1 MAKDEY
7 SDREKW
13 PEYWR
18 AIRRAAVIFAV
29 LVVAVLVAQPLE
41 TAADRH
47 PWRLA
52 LLVLM
57 GIGISV
63 AVERGSD
70 WIARRWERRLERR

>member
-1 MAKDEY
+1 MTSPEY

-18 AIRRAAVIFAV
+18 AIRRASIIFVV

-47 PWRLA
+47 PWRIA
-52 LLVLM
+52 LLVL
-57 GIGISV
+57 IGLGVSI
-63 AVERGSD
+63 AVERISD
-70 WIARRWERRLERR
+70 WIAGRWERWLQRR

>member
-1 MAKDEY
+1 MAAPEY

-29 LVVAVLVAQPLE
+29 LVVVVLIAQPLE

-47 PWRLA
+47 PWRVA
-52 LLVLM
+52 LLVLI
-57 GIGISV
+57 GVGISIV
-63 AVERGSD
+63 VERTSD